1 MKTLQDLGNEQLT
14 NAKKQLISTQ
24 SYIIHALMDYHRLR
38 DNLHQCDNKVD
49 KKRTKRHISQC
60 KKDIKKHYKRLH
72 DDNKTIARLKYE
84 EERLI

>member
-1 MKTLQDLGNEQLT
+1 MNEQLT

-24 SYIIHALMDYHRLR
+24 AYIIHALMDLLRLR
-38 DNLHQCDNKVD
+38 DNLRQEDMKVY
-49 KKRTKRHISQC
+49 KKRIKDDISKC

-72 DDNKTIARLKYE
+72 DDNKTIARLQYE